1 MRLPLARLL
10 VPTTATQIGTRESGV
25 GVGGMMI
32 GVEIRSGIRRDDDDD
47 GGRKRRDL
55 ELVARNALESTEY
68 KASERAVWRLRWS
81 KWEFVR

>member
-1 MRLPLARLL
+1 
-10 VPTTATQIGTRESGV
+10 
-25 GVGGMMI
+25 MMI

-68 KASERAVWRLRWS
+68 KAREEEERA
-81 KWEFVR
+81 E